1 MDQIK
6 GGGLGKSAER
16 KLRTGD
22 AQTALHMNTRG
33 QEPKMY
39 SPEEYAKY
47 GLEKGPLGL
56 PVPQGWRVPRRLEFG
71 QEQQQSS
78 APDGNIS
85 PCHCYIKDTHQGCRE
100 IFPPWFA
107 KSCGAR
113 HPLVSPV
120 ENRFGRRY
128 IFRLFRRRCKS
139 TISTLTRRI
148 WMQTCWRTSFRFL
161 RSERGLAHLELR
173 TQLLVEAL
181 GNAPLT

>member
-1 MDQIK
+1 MIDAEAIQVLQGLGSAFTYTGNLRALFKTEPEKGARLITTATMDQIK

-22 AQTALHMNTRG
+22 AQTAFHMNTRG

-56 PVPQGWRVPRRLEFG
+56 PVPQGWRAPRRLEFG

-85 PCHCYIKDTHQGCRE
+85 PVIAT
-100 IFPPWFA
+100 
-107 KSCGAR
+107 
-113 HPLVSPV
+113 
-120 ENRFGRRY
+120 
-128 IFRLFRRRCKS
+128 
-139 TISTLTRRI
+139 
-148 WMQTCWRTSFRFL
+148 
-161 RSERGLAHLELR
+161 
-173 TQLLVEAL
+173 
-181 GNAPLT
+181 